1 MVHVFLYA
9 IILVAQNIR
18 NSKIIKRGAREMSI
32 EALPK
37 LEKKIQALVT
47 FVKSLKADNQTLLK
61 ENQELKSEN
70 ARLTKE
76 NNQLTTQLVAAEARG
91 TTQLEETKV
100 MVDDLIKNID
110 ALVKN
115 EHPA

>member
-1 MVHVFLYA
+1 M
-9 IILVAQNIR
+9 
-18 NSKIIKRGAREMSI
+18 

-47 FVKSLKADNQTLLK
+47 FVKSLKTDNQTLHK

-70 ARLTKE
+70 ARLAQENSQLATK
-76 NNQLTTQLVAAEARG
+76 LVAAETRG
-91 TTQLEETKV
+91 STQLEETKI

-115 EHPA
+115 EHP

>member
-1 MVHVFLYA
+1 M
-9 IILVAQNIR
+9 
-18 NSKIIKRGAREMSI
+18 

-37 LEKKIQALVT
+37 LEKKIQALIA
-47 FVKSLKADNQTLLK
+47 FVKSLKTDNQTLHK

-70 ARLTKE
+70 ARLAQE
-76 NNQLTTQLVAAEARG
+76 NSQLATQLIAAQVRG
-91 TTQLEETKV
+91 DTQLEETKI

-115 EHPA
+115 EHP